1 MSGGEADRDDQ
12 QGEERA
18 ISDEKSICP
27 FCGVGC
33 GVQYSEERGNAVG
46 WRAPVNRRG
55 ELCPKGVAAYD
66 VVDHEDRLTRP
77 LVRGKDGELVE
88 ASWGEALNRVE
99 SSFRRISENH
109 GADALAFFA
118 SSGCTNEENYSLQK
132 LARALGTNNVDN
144 CARLCHSSTVAA
156 MSDRFGTGAMTNTIA
171 DLPEADAFLVA
182 GANPAEQH
190 PIIFSSYVAP
200 AVKQGATLIHIDP
213 RENATTKHADH
224 HLALRPGYDIPL
236 LNAMCK
242 VLVEEGLV
250 DTEFVETRVEG
261 VAEFEDWL
269 GGIDVAASAEKAD
282 VPEADLRAA
291 ARAYGEA
298 DRAAAFTG
306 MGMSQ
311 HRCGTANVHALLNLA
326 LLGGNVGKRG
336 AGVNPLRGKNN
347 VQGAGDVGALPDV
360 LPGYQAVTD
369 PEAREEI
376 ADEWGF
382 EPPTAPGLTEVEM
395 THEFGDGIRGAYVVG
410 ENIAATEPNA
420 NRVAEELDDLDM
432 LVVQE
437 VFPTETVQ
445 HADVVLPASSWAEK
459 AGTVT
464 NTDRQVQRM
473 RPTADPPGE
482 ARRDLEIIRE
492 IGDRVTDAEGFEES
506 TPEAVFAEMT
516 RVNPLYA
523 GMSYEGIGEES
534 QRWPFPEGADSGVEV
549 LHEETFGD
557 GSKRATLEPVE
568 GVDPADE
575 VGEAEL
581 VLTTGRVLSHF
592 NSGAVTRRSGI
603 LTRLRSEDA
612 IQLHPEDAAERG
624 VEDGETVVVEN
635 ERGRVEATADVT
647 PAVRAGTAFLT
658 FHFAEP
664 LVNRLT
670 GDALDPV
677 AKIPEYKHSAV
688 SVRVSGTS
696 DGED

>member
-1 MSGGEADRDDQ
+1 MSGGERASEDDRTSSGDQ
-12 QGEERA
+12 
-18 ISDEKSICP
+18 KSICP

-33 GVQYSEERGNAVG
+33 GVRYSEDTGKAVG
-46 WRAPVNRRG
+46 WRAPVNQRG

-66 VVDHEDRLTRP
+66 VVDHDERLTRP
-77 LVRGKDGELVE
+77 LVRGEDGELV
-88 ASWGEALNRVE
+88 ASSWDEALNRVE
-99 SSFRRISENH
+99 SGVRRISEAH
-109 GADALAFFA
+109 GEEALAFFA
-118 SSGCTNEENYSLQK
+118 SSGCTNEENYLLQK

-156 MSDRFGTGAMTNTIA
+156 MSDRFGTGAMTNTIR
-171 DLPEADAFLVA
+171 DLPEADALLVA

-213 RENATTKHADH
+213 RENATTRHADH

-250 DTEFVETRVEG
+250 DDEFVEARVEG
-261 VAEFEDWL
+261 FDEFEDWL
-269 GGIDVAASAEKAD
+269 AGIAIDSAAEKAG
-282 VPEADLRAA
+282 VEESALRSA

-298 DRAAAFTG
+298 DRSAAFTG

-360 LPGYQAVTD
+360 LPGYRAVTD
-369 PEAREEI
+369 AEAREEV

-382 EPPTAPGLTEVEM
+382 EPPAEPGLTEVEM
-395 THEFGDGIRGAYVVG
+395 THRFGDEIRGAYVVG

-420 NRVAEELDDLDM
+420 NRVARELDDLDL
-432 LVVQE
+432 LVVQDI
-437 VFPTETVQ
+437 FPTETVR

-473 RPTADPPGE
+473 RPATAPPGE
-482 ARRDLEIIRE
+482 ARRDLDIICELGARL
-492 IGDRVTDAEGFEES
+492 TDAGGFEDRAPSE
-506 TPEAVFAEMT
+506 VFAEMT
-516 RVNPLYA
+516 RINPLYA
-523 GMSYEGIGEES
+523 GMSYEGIGEGS
-534 QRWPFPEGADSGVEV
+534 QRWPFPEDADSGVEI
-549 LHEETFGD
+549 LHRETFGD

-568 GVDPADE
+568 DVDPADE
-575 VGEAEL
+575 VGEDQL
-581 VLTTGRVLSHF
+581 VLTTGRILSHF

-603 LTRLRSEDA
+603 LTRLRSDDA
-612 IQLHPEDAAERG
+612 LQIHPDDAAERN
-624 VEDGETVVVEN
+624 VEEGDVVVVEN
-635 ERGRVEATADVT
+635 DRGRVEATADVT
-647 PAVRAGTAFLT
+647 PAVRPGTAFLT

-670 GDALDPV
+670 GDELDPV

-688 SVRVSGTS
+688 SVRVSGTGES
-696 DGED
+696 DDES